1 MATTGRPKQVI
12 YWSNFVIRRRRRRGR
27 RRRRRRNRRRGNGR
41 RCRTSARSLTG

>member
-27 RRRRRRNRRRGNGR
+27 RRRRRRNRDPLHN
-41 RCRTSARSLTG
+41 TLNDVLIL